1 MKTNLKQR
9 KVKIIAEV
17 HPQFMGSMNELERMI
32 IQCKANGADY
42 IKLQLYNSKKL
53 FNNNDREYLEFNK
66 NKNDIDDLLPK
77 MSSIRRQQIRYG
89 KETKSKVT
97 ETEDV
102 EKFIDIPPRDRY

>member
-42 IKLQLYNSKKL
+42 IKVQLYNSKKL
-53 FNNNDREYLEFNK
+53 FNNNDRDFLEITKKEFF
-66 NKNDIDDLLPK
+66 
-77 MSSIRRQQIRYG
+77 QIANYSQKIG
-89 KETKSKVT
+89 GTEEHKLTKL
-97 ETEDV
+97 
-102 EKFIDIPPRDRY
+102 